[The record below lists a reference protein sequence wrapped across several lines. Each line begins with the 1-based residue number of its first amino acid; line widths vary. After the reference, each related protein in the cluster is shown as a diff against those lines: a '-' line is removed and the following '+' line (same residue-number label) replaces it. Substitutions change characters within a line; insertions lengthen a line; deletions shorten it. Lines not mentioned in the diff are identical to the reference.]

1 MILSGIN
8 LALEGI
14 QIVNRKLKYFI
25 EWQNYV
31 EIGLSSLTISFV
43 LSMRFKDCYCPNSS
57 QWQLGS
63 VVIFLACI
71 DFILLINSIPFVAL
85 SINML
90 ISITK
95 SFLKLAFLPLLL
107 IVSFGI
113 PFFLLFHHPVNYL
126 FICVCV
132 CACVCMCVGACVH
145 GFVCV

>member
-1 MILSGIN
+1 M
-8 LALEGI
+8 
-14 QIVNRKLKYFI
+14 
-25 EWQNYV
+25 

-43 LSMRFKDCYCPNSS
+43 LSMRFKDCYCPNAS
-57 QWQLGS
+57 QWQLAS
-63 VVIFLACI
+63 VVIFLAWI
-71 DFILLINSIPFVAL
+71 DLILLINSIPFVAL

-126 FICVCV
+126 FIFVCVCV
-132 CACVCMCVGACVH
+132 HACVCVRACMCV
-145 GFVCV
+145 